1 MRLSDRKRYMNE
13 SYWCKKLLAERLKK
27 SGKKWS
33 KIYLVQKTTKK
44 KKTDAVTWIT
54 KYNENQ
60 QRNDLRTLI
69 IPNVCHIPCGFA
81 TVWKTC

>member
-1 MRLSDRKRYMNE
+1 MQKVTSRKIKEVRKEMKQNILSAKNN
-13 SYWCKKLLAERLKK
+13 
-27 SGKKWS
+27 
-33 KIYLVQKTTKK
+33 KK
-44 KKTDAVTWIT
+44 KQTDAVTWIT